1 MNIHQLLSASQSSPQ
16 TQSQGAF
23 SRPDSASGLFGQALL
38 KASDAQR
45 LSAPMGSANDAAST
59 RSLQTP
65 LMALNALLSG
75 ALSVDAEELK
85 TALESLGLDISEGD
99 LSELFAQLQQPAAGN
114 SETIPAL
121 NDGVAPTPLDDIAA
135 RLALMASF
143 SEETP
148 QQAQSEV
155 SLAPALLESIAE
167 QLDISQTEAAQL
179 VSALNSLVNQQ
190 PTPVDPA
197 KAMSN
202 NTARAIYVDPAKAMP
217 ADPEKAIVDDMPR
230 ITVTMPTIDVQTAQR
245 QPANTF
251 FTQVNTAGA
260 PSQIS
265 SDALMGALLTADGTM
280 KGNTSNEHLLTG
292 LALNGSSHPS
302 ASAQPAAGFTPTTP
316 TQATLATPVTS
327 SAWPQQLGQQ
337 LVQISQ
343 RGGDQLVQLHLN
355 PAELGPLSISLK
367 FGDQGAQAHF
377 LSAHAQVRQVL
388 EQAIPQLREAL
399 AEQGISLGETSVGEQ
414 RDPNAQ
420 AFAQSGGNQNAEGS
434 QGGDDNASDDALS
447 RIADR
452 SPLILDG
459 RVDLYA

>member
-121 NDGVAPTPLDDIAA
+121 NDGVAPTQLDDIAA

-143 SEETP
+143 SDATP

-179 VSALNSLVNQQ
+179 VSALNGLVNQQ
-190 PTPVDPA
+190 PTPADPA
-197 KAMSN
+197 KSMAGDMS
-202 NTARAIYVDPAKAMP
+202 
-217 ADPEKAIVDDMPR
+217 R

-245 QPANTF
+245 QTANTF

-260 PSQIS
+260 TSQIS

-302 ASAQPAAGFTPTTP
+302 ALAQPAAGLTPTTP

-447 RIADR
+447 RVADR

>member
-23 SRPDSASGLFGQALL
+23 SRPDSASGLFEQALL

-45 LSAPMGSANDAAST
+45 LSAPMGSANDATST

-114 SETIPAL
+114 SGTIPAL

-179 VSALNSLVNQQ
+179 VSALNGLVNQQ
-190 PTPVDPA
+190 PTPADPA
-197 KAMSN
+197 KPMAGDMS
-202 NTARAIYVDPAKAMP
+202 
-217 ADPEKAIVDDMPR
+217 R
-230 ITVTMPTIDVQTAQR
+230 ITVAMPTIDVQTAQR

-251 FTQVNTAGA
+251 LTQVNTSGA
-260 PSQIS
+260 TSQIS

-316 TQATLATPVTS
+316 TQATLAAPVTS

>member
-45 LSAPMGSANDAAST
+45 LSAPMGSANDVIST
-59 RSLQTP
+59 RSLQPP
-65 LMALNALLSG
+65 LMELNALLSG

-99 LSELFAQLQQPAAGN
+99 LSELFAQLQQPAAGI

-121 NDGVAPTPLDDIAA
+121 SDGVAPTPLDDIAA

-197 KAMSN
+197 KAM
-202 NTARAIYVDPAKAMP
+202 P

-230 ITVTMPTIDVQTAQR
+230 IRVTMPTIDVQTAQR

-280 KGNTSNEHLLTG
+280 KGNTSNEHLLAG

-447 RIADR
+447 RVADR
-452 SPLILDG
+452 SSLILDG